1 MAYVLIIEDDKDYAE
16 AVSMALQNGGHETSV
31 ELDTQS
37 GVKSMEKKRPDLVVL
52 DVMFPEDSSAG
63 FNLARTMRHY
73 NEKLKDIPILMLT
86 AVNTKFP
93 LGFSDRDIDD
103 HWLPVSDFVEKP
115 VDFDI
120 LQAKVTQLLQKAS
133 EGAENANG

>member
-31 ELDTQS
+31 ELDTQG
-37 GVKSMEKKRPDLVVL
+37 GVKSMEKRRPDLVVL

-120 LQAKVTQLLQKAS
+120 LQAKVTQLLQKAG